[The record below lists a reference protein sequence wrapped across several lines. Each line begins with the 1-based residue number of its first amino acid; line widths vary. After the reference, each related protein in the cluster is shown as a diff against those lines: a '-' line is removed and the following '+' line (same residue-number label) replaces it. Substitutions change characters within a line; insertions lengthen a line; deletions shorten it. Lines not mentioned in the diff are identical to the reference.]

1 MFQNNSFHGNGILIE
16 QNDTVRDFHNFLQ
29 RLSAIETVAAVI
41 YRGYYITKLISNYIL
56 FKVSRK

>member
-16 QNDTVRDFHNFLQ
+16 QNDTVRYFHNFLQ